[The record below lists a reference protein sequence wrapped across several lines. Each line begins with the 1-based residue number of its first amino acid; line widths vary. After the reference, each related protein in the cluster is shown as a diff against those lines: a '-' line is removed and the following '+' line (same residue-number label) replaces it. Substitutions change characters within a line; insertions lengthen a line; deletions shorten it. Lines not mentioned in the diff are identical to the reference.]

1 MKTTFTTFAAG
12 IVSAASLISL
22 AMASPVAPVESRQL
36 IAMNPE
42 LLNPVLR
49 GGFTAQCDFYQV
61 TSHGEAY
68 GHLQAMCNT
77 DPGNPATEVASTL
90 DLSLCLGNYNNNL
103 AWGYMGGAFAS
114 CTGCTSR
121 MFATQYLDCDC
132 GSVDLNDGI
141 YVTDSGAVAC
151 YDNVGT
157 ASAVPYRG

>member
-1 MKTTFTTFAAG
+1 MKTSLTTQTAVLSVF
-12 IVSAASLISL
+12 SLFSI
-22 AMASPVAPVESRQL
+22 AVASPVATSVTLRQVTPAL
-36 IAMNPE
+36 Q
-42 LLNPVLR
+42 

-77 DPGNPATEVASTL
+77 NPGNPATEVASTL

-121 MFATQYLDCDC
+121 MFETQYLDCDC
-132 GSVDLNDGI
+132 GTVDLNDGI
-141 YVTDSGAVAC
+141 YVTESGAVAC
-151 YDNVGT
+151 YDQIGS
-157 ASAVPYRG
+157 ADAVPYRS